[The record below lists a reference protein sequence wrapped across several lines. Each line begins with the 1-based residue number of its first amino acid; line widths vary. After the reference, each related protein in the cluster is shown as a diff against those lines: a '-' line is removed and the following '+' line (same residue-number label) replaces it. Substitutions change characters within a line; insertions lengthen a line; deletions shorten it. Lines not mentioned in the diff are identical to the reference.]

1 MSNRNLVVG
10 TLIGTAFL
18 FLIDYLFYGV
28 LMADKLTTFVMRDSP
43 DFLFLI
49 IGYLIFSVFFTFVAG
64 RYEGSMDSLSQGFI
78 FGLVIGFMIFSLT
91 TLIRYATEP
100 LDMGQVLTTLVF
112 DVLKIGLLGALFT
125 LVLKGTVGSRDKN
138 TGGGH

>member
-1 MSNRNLVVG
+1 
-10 TLIGTAFL
+10 
-18 FLIDYLFYGV
+18 
-28 LMADKLTTFVMRDSP
+28 MADKLTTFVMRDST